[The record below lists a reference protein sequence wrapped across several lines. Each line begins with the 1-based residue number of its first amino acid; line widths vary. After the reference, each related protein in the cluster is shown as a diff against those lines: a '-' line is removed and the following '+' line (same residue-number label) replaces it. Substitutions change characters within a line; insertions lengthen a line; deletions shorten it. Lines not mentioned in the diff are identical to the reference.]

1 MLALHKL
8 QAYLWYGNNIR
19 VDICAP
25 HAWSDGSLSKF
36 AQSQECFIFNFVNIS
51 KICQADLY
59 AMYCDPANKY
69 GYHWFFQFWNLM
81 DDVNHA
87 IFII

>member
-1 MLALHKL
+1 METILGSTSVLHMLE
-8 QAYLWYGNNIR
+8 
-19 VDICAP
+19 VME
-25 HAWSDGSLSKF
+25 SLSKF
-36 AQSQECFIFNFVNIS
+36 AQIQEWLIFNFVNVS

-69 GYHWFFQFWNLM
+69 GYHWFFQFWNLI
-81 DDVNHA
+81 DNVNHA